1 MANPGIFGILNIT
14 EDSFSDAGRF
24 LDPEAALT
32 HAQHLVNDGADALDI
47 GAASSNPRSEPV
59 PPDIEIGRLAPIVLL
74 GKERGWKI
82 SIDSFASETQLW
94 AIEEG
99 VDYLND
105 IQGFADA
112 SMYAH
117 LAAAKAKLVV
127 MHSVQGTG
135 RAQRIDVDPRDI
147 MGRVADFFDARI
159 DALTQAGVGRERL
172 ILDPGMGLFV
182 GTRPE
187 VSLTILRRLPQLKS
201 AFGLPILVS
210 VSRKSFLRKLTGRAV
225 SEIGPGTLAAE
236 LYAALHGAD
245 FIRTHEPRPLGD
257 ALRIWSYIA
266 TGDSPALG
274 RGAA

>member
-1 MANPGIFGILNIT
+1 MNALGIFGILNIT
-14 EDSFSDAGRF
+14 HDSFSDGGRF
-24 LDPEAALT
+24 LDPEAALA
-32 HAQHLVNDGADALDI
+32 HAQELIRDGADALDL

-59 PPDIEIGRLAPIVLL
+59 PPEVEIGRLAPIVLAA
-74 GKERGWKI
+74 KERGWKI

-94 AIEEG
+94 ALDEG

-117 LAAAKAKLVV
+117 LAAAKARLVV
-127 MHSVQGTG
+127 MHAVHGAG
-135 RAQRIDVDPRDI
+135 RAQKIDTDPQSI
-147 MGRVADFFDARI
+147 MGRIADFFEARI
-159 DALTQAGVGRERL
+159 DALTHAGVARARL

-201 AFGLPILVS
+201 AFGLPTLVS
-210 VSRKSFLRKLTGRAV
+210 VSRKSFLRKLIGRSV
-225 SEIGPGTLAAE
+225 EDIGPGSLAAE

-245 FIRTHEPRPLGD
+245 MIRTHEPRPLRD
-257 ALRIWSYIA
+257 ALRIWSHIE
-266 TGDSPALG
+266 TGVS
-274 RGAA
+274 